1 MVNVDK
7 AKRDYNTEFP
17 YLIDNEDGPEE
28 GVLDITK
35 LSDEELL
42 DLIPTI
48 PEATKELY
56 FRQYVLSEPK
66 DN

>member
-1 MVNVDK
+1 MEK
-7 AKRDYNTEFP
+7 AERNYVTKFP
-17 YLIDNEDGPEE
+17 YLIDNEDGPED

-35 LSDEELL
+35 LSDDELL
-42 DLIPTI
+42 DLIPAL

-56 FRQYVLSEPK
+56 FRQYILSEPK